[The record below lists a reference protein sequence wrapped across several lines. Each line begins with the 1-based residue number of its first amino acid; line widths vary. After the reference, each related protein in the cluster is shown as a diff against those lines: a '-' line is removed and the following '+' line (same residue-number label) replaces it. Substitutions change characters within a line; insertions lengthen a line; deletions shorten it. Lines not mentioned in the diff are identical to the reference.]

1 MTFVAIDRF
10 LDVTIIGYAETQA
23 QQGQPL
29 FNNRS
34 TKLMIISDK
43 ILDKANSQT
52 PCGYIAI
59 KELPHGA
66 FFKRKE
72 NSKKVFQRGDY
83 YRPDKQYEGNDW
95 EDIGNSIYLNP
106 NKLVFIDF
114 EF

>member
-1 MTFVAIDRF
+1 MT
-10 LDVTIIGYAETQA
+10 
-23 QQGQPL
+23 
-29 FNNRS
+29 
-34 TKLMIISDK
+34 IISDK
-43 ILDKANSQT
+43 ILDKADNQG
-52 PCGYIAI
+52 GYIAI
-59 KELPHGA
+59 RELPHGA

-106 NKLVFIDF
+106 TKLVFIDF